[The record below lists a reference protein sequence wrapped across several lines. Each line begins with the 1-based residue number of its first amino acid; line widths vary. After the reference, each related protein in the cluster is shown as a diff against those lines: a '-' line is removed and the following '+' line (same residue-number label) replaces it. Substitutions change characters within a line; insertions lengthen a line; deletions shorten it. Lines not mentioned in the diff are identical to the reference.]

1 MSKKKKKKEDI
12 ERKEAFKSLP
22 DNIKQ
27 TLTEEEVDA
36 FLYKEVW
43 PETLFEKLKDF
54 IMKADE

>member
-12 ERKEAFKSLP
+12 ERKEAFKCLP
-22 DNIKQ
+22 ENIKQ

-36 FLYKEVW
+36 FLNEEVW

-54 IMKADE
+54 ITEADE